1 MARIHELSEVLA
13 NQIAAGEVVER
24 PASVVKE
31 LVENSIDA
39 KASRI
44 DILVEDAGLKQIRII
59 DDGIGIE
66 AEDVEM
72 AFKRHAT
79 SKILSR
85 EDLFK
90 INTLGFR
97 GEALPSISSVA
108 DVVMKTATKGNPGTL
123 LHIKG
128 GQKEEL
134 KSTQSREGTEIT
146 VNDLFYNTPAR
157 LKYVKTNATELS
169 KISDI
174 VNRLALSHTN
184 IAFSLSNNGKTI
196 FQSAGN
202 NNLQQTIGAIY
213 GIKVA
218 REMLSFGGEAGAF
231 KISGYTS
238 LPKVTR
244 AAKKA
249 ISILINGRYV
259 KNFALSK
266 AIIEGYGS
274 KLMVGRYPITV
285 LNIELDPLY
294 VDVNVHPTKQEV
306 RISNEEDLSKLIA
319 DTIYARISEENLIP
333 NGLENLKSHKKEQV
347 NIEQLAV
354 GLNQIHQPK
363 KDEIAKKQ
371 SYSDEVIAPL
381 VGSSVKPEPEVTKEK
396 IEPIIITNKNQL
408 EDEVMRKWDERF
420 QITSSA
426 SSYGKDANIHVTEE
440 SETYDNQPESKDRF
454 PDLLYIGQTHGT
466 FLLAESMDGLYIIDQ
481 HAAQERVKY
490 EYYREEIGNVSLDQ
504 QNLLVPIVLTYPTT
518 DSLILDEKIPK
529 LAKLG
534 IIIEDFGQ
542 NSYIVRQHPT
552 WLTEGHEEEEIRE
565 IIDEFLKN
573 KDLTIEKFRHET
585 AMMISC
591 KQSIKANHHLE
602 DVQAKSIIKQLSEC
616 KNPFNCPH
624 GRPTLIRLTNRN
636 LEKMFK
642 RIQDSHETGIIED
655 Y

>member
-31 LVENSIDA
+31 LAENSIDA

-66 AEDVEM
+66 SEDVEM

-108 DVVMKTATKGNPGTL
+108 DVVMKTATKGKPGTL

-134 KSTQSREGTEIT
+134 KATQSREGTEIT
-146 VNDLFYNTPAR
+146 VNNLFYNTPAR

-218 REMLSFGGEAGAF
+218 REMLSFTGETGAF

-306 RISNEEDLSKLIA
+306 RISDEDVLAKLIA

-333 NGLENLKSHKKEQV
+333 NGLENLKSRKKEKV
-347 NIEQLAV
+347 DIEQLSV
-354 GLNQIHQPK
+354 GLNQVYKEKNDYLQ
-363 KDEIAKKQ
+363 KKQ
-371 SYSDEVIAPL
+371 TYSEEVIAPL
-381 VGSSVKPEPEVTKEK
+381 VGSSSTAKPEVIKEK
-396 IEPIIITNKNQL
+396 IEPIIITNKSQL
-408 EDEVMRKWDERF
+408 EDNVMKKWDERF
-420 QITSSA
+420 LITNQSDED
-426 SSYGKDANIHVTEE
+426 KNLHVTEE
-440 SETYDNQPESKDRF
+440 SQTYDNSSESKERF

-466 FLLAESMDGLYIIDQ
+466 FLLAESSDGLYIIDQ

-490 EYYREEIGNVSLDQ
+490 EYYRKEIGNVTLDQ
-504 QNLLVPIVLTYPTT
+504 QNLLVPIILTYPTT

-552 WLTEGHEEEEIRE
+552 WLTEGQEQEEIKE
-565 IIDEFLKN
+565 IIDEFLKD

-602 DVQAKSIIKQLSEC
+602 PVQAKSILKQLAEC

-624 GRPTLIRLTNRN
+624 GRPTLIRLTNKN

-642 RIQDSHETGIIED
+642 RIQDPHETGIIED